1 MRREIEL
8 TEEEL
13 DEIPR
18 FHIDSQ
24 INRQY
29 RRFNAEGS
37 QLTVHLQ
44 PPIVGDD
51 MNSVSHF
58 LASLTDLS
66 MRYVIITILKW

>member
-44 PPIVGDD
+44 PPIVGD
-51 MNSVSHF
+51 MNPVSHF
-58 LASLTDLS
+58 LASVTDLS
-66 MRYVIITILKW
+66 MRYVIITILTW